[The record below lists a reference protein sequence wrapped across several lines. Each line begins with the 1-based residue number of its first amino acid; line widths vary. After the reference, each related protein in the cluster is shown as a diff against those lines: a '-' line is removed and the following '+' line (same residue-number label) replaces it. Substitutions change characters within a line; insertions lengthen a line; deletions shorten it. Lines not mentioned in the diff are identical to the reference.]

1 MPRTPCASPSKPGL
15 DVGSLLKALP
25 DGSEAA
31 EIVPGAYRISGDVNP
46 ELLAT
51 VTSWCA
57 QHGVM
62 PSGISVE
69 RHTLEDVFLELTG
82 KELRA

>member
-1 MPRTPCASPSKPGL
+1 RPAIDL
-15 DVGSLLKALP
+15 GSLLKALP

-31 EIVPGAYRISGDVNP
+31 ELPPGAYRITGRVDP
-46 ELLAT
+46 QLLAT
-51 VTSWCA
+51 VASGCA

-62 PSGISVE
+62 ADGISVE
-69 RHTLEDVFLELTG
+69 RHTHEDVFLELTG